1 MTLSAAAPAAAPA
14 PPGQGQGREQAQSQ
28 VQNQSQA
35 QSQATGGGG
44 RFGAAMDARLDAHEA
59 KLRAIRKASRTQGAD
74 DAALQAQKAAIDPI
88 QADLTDVV
96 TTLTPRL
103 DDTKARLAELGPAP
117 GAGHPPEAPD
127 VAEARAR
134 LLKMQTSVEGNLKRA
149 RLLSVEASQL
159 DESLARKVRR
169 NFSARLWAH
178 SRSVFDP
185 TLWGDVAG
193 KLPADFERARA
204 ALSGPADQPARAAA
218 NGAAQVWSIF
228 LAALGFLALIPGRIL
243 LTRLGRHWSVTRVPN
258 SGLRKSALAL
268 WLTLVGALTPL
279 LAGHLFYTAA
289 SGALALPPAVD
300 TLAQSLIWVVFY
312 AALIDALGRSLLA
325 PGRASWRLAPV
336 SDVFVARVALFP
348 AIIGAAVGVASFAA
362 RASGVLDLSLATT
375 EAGRSLGVVL
385 QILAV
390 GGALAWARSA
400 TAVEEKPDEDN
411 PSRLPWVLAAVAAWL
426 ALVAALIAV
435 VTGYVALASFILREL
450 IWIATVL
457 ASLFLLMRFVDDL
470 CEALFQP
477 RQSLSRLIGAATG
490 VSDLALE
497 QIGVLLSGV
506 LRLGLIVFGW
516 MAIMAPF
523 GASAGEAFARAT
535 STEMVFR
542 LGQISISPGL
552 IFGAALVFAAGMVI
566 TRIVRSWLETTYLP
580 KTRIDVG
587 LRTSLTA
594 GLTYLGALV
603 AVLMTCA
610 YLGLS
615 LSKIALF
622 ASALSVG
629 IGFGLQ
635 AVIGNFVSGL
645 ILLAERPL
653 KVGDRIAI
661 GDQEG
666 DVRRINIRAT
676 EIEMGDRSKLIVPNS
691 DLISKV
697 VRNVTHG
704 GALGQVKFV
713 LRVANDADAA
723 EVRKLILEQIGA
735 NPGVMRDPAP
745 SVYLT
750 NVSDGALDFTV
761 IAAIASARQA
771 TGIKSDLLF
780 ALVAELKAR
789 GVKLAA

>member
-1 MTLSAAAPAAAPA
+1 MLTAPSAVAAQPSEPRISAQTPA
-14 PPGQGQGREQAQSQ
+14 QAQAPD
-28 VQNQSQA
+28 QA
-35 QSQATGGGG
+35 QP
-44 RFGAAMDARLDAHEA
+44 RPGAVMDARLDHNEA
-59 KLRAIRKASRTQGAD
+59 SLKAIRQASRAQSTND
-74 DAALQAQKAAIDPI
+74 TALQAQKAAIAPI
-88 QADLTDVV
+88 QADLADAVS
-96 TTLTPRL
+96 TLTPRL

-117 GAGHPPEAPD
+117 AAGQPPEAPD

-134 LLKMQTSVEGNLKRA
+134 LTRMQTSVEGNLKRA
-149 RLLSVEASQL
+149 RLLTVEATQL
-159 DESLARKVRR
+159 DEQLARKVRR
-169 NFSARLWAH
+169 NFSARLWTH
-178 SRSVFDP
+178 SRSLLDP
-185 TLWGDVAG
+185 TLWGDVLT
-193 KLPADFERARA
+193 KLPADFERART
-204 ALSGPADQPARAAA
+204 ALTATPEQQSRPPAPP
-218 NGAAQVWSIF
+218 AAQVWAAF
-228 LAALGFLALIPGRIL
+228 LGGLGLLVLIPLRIL
-243 LTRLGRHWSVTRVPN
+243 LIRLGRRWSVTRVPN
-258 SGLRKSALAL
+258 GGLRKSALAL

-279 LAGHLFYTAA
+279 LGGHLLYTAA
-289 SGALALPPAVD
+289 SGVLVLPPAADVLAK
-300 TLAQSLIWVVFY
+300 TLIGVVFY
-312 AALIDALGRSLLA
+312 ACLIDALGRSLLA
-325 PGRASWRLAPV
+325 PGRSSWRLAPV
-336 SDVFVARVALFP
+336 SDAFVARVAVFP
-348 AIIGAAVGVASFAA
+348 ALVGVAVGLSSFAA
-362 RASGVLDLSLATT
+362 RASSVLDLSLAAT
-375 EAGRSLGVVL
+375 EASRGLGVVL

-390 GGALAWARSA
+390 GGALACARSA
-400 TAVEEKPDEDN
+400 TAVDEKPDQHS
-411 PSRLPWVLAAVAAWL
+411 PSRLPWVLAAVGAWL
-426 ALVAALIAV
+426 ALVAALAAV
-435 VTGYVALASFILREL
+435 ITGYLAMASFIMLEL

-470 CEALFQP
+470 SDALFAP
-477 RQSLSRLIGAATG
+477 RQPLSRLIGAATG
-490 VSDLALE
+490 ISDLALE

-506 LRLGLIVFGW
+506 LRLSLLVFGW

-523 GASAGEAFARAT
+523 GSSAGDAFARAT

-542 LGQISISPGL
+542 LGQITISPGL
-552 IFGAALVFAAGMVI
+552 IFGAALVFAAGMVV

-580 KTRIDVG
+580 KTRLDVG
-587 LRTSLTA
+587 LRTSITA

-615 LSKIALF
+615 LSRIALF

-676 EIEMGDRSKLIVPNS
+676 EIELGDRSKLIVPNS

-697 VRNVTHG
+697 VRNVTYG

-723 EVRKLILEQIGA
+723 EVRKLILDQIAA
-735 NPGVMRDPAP
+735 NPGVMRDPPP

-750 NVSDGALDFTV
+750 NVTDGALDFTV